1 MKGLLFSGASG
12 AAAGMARRSG
22 RFSVDGCGAM
32 PQEIDHIA
40 SEFS

>member
-1 MKGLLFSGASG
+1 MKDSFFSGASG
-12 AAAGMARRSG
+12 VADGMARRSG

-32 PQEIDHIA
+32 PQKIDHIA

>member
-1 MKGLLFSGASG
+1 MKGSFFSDASG
-12 AAAGMARRSG
+12 VAAGMARGSG

-40 SEFS
+40 SEIS